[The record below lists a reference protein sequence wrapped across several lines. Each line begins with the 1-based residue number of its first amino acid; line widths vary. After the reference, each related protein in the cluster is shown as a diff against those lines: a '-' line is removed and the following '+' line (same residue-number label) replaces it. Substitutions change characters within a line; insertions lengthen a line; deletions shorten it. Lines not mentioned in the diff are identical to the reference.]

1 MQSISRKEATL
12 FVKSNASK
20 EYEWLISAI
29 TENHKFPHLSNKDFK
44 KLSQEHQKFLQLK
57 WKELFGLVQDEWK
70 VTSKFEKND
79 NNIKIDCELC
89 GHKDL
94 EVLSEIENMENHNKL
109 IIGST
114 CIEKFDKIKDNSV
127 SDYNQYK
134 KEKKL
139 QERIVSNEEYIEQ
152 QFSGII
158 SAIKKFK
165 NVQNDDSII
174 LNEQLAENYKRI
186 LKIVESDY
194 EQQLK
199 LKQSKMNMRIIEST
213 YSIIQEF
220 LKNLKVYTENC
231 KIQPWGITPEIARWC
246 NKYGSAELVKF
257 LQKFGTINKYTV
269 AQIKE
274 ETYLKNIVNQFSSLF
289 KNNNIRLIKINKSTF
304 NVISNIRNN
313 IIIIVNTIKF
323 LDIKKEYLFDDKN
336 INIDIKELLNVGKI
350 SSQSYNNADSYIC
363 RHSNFKKQYKFYYAE
378 PSINEIAY
386 IDKINHEICVLDY
399 DYFIEKFKY
408 YIYEKNIELKENQVL
423 LDYVQKNSTKYDQ
436 NDYKDHLK
444 KLGIIIN
451 K

>member
-1 MQSISRKEATL
+1 MQSISRKEAAL
-12 FVKSNASK
+12 FVKSNTSK
-20 EYEWLISAI
+20 RYEWLISAI

-57 WKELFGLVQDEWK
+57 WKELFGLAQDEWK

-114 CIEKFDKIKDNSV
+114 CIEKFDKIKDNSI

-139 QERIVSNEEYIEQ
+139 QETIVSNEEYIEQ

-174 LNEQLAENYKRI
+174 LNEELAENYKRI

-220 LKNLKVYTENC
+220 LKDLKDYTENC

-274 ETYLKNIVNQFSSLF
+274 ENYLKNIVNQFSSLF
-289 KNNNIRLIKINKSTF
+289 KNNNIRLIKNNKSTF

-323 LDIKKEYLFDDKN
+323 LDIKKEYLFDD
-336 INIDIKELLNVGKI
+336 
-350 SSQSYNNADSYIC
+350 
-363 RHSNFKKQYKFYYAE
+363 
-378 PSINEIAY
+378 
-386 IDKINHEICVLDY
+386 
-399 DYFIEKFKY
+399 
-408 YIYEKNIELKENQVL
+408 
-423 LDYVQKNSTKYDQ
+423 
-436 NDYKDHLK
+436 
-444 KLGIIIN
+444 
-451 K
+451 